1 MKAQYFFTSVVLAT
15 LGACGGDANP
25 GGPSGLMPPP
35 SLTVPQFPVG
45 SYWLGLT
52 GYDVSVVPAIPACD
66 KPAGVPPAGKSVMI
80 KLNVVKQGTEWV
92 GRVAEGDG
100 DLELRF
106 RDAGELPFGLRSL
119 TGTLRGQAPDGGV
132 PGGIGPRG
140 VSVAIEGTAA
150 VEGQTALPFSSRVMS
165 GRATGTLRFTD
176 SSGGTARCP
185 GVSLTVVTDPSV
197 FTEGALAESADRQ
210 LQLEVIPPLVSAV
223 HRAVAPRD
231 RQALTVSRN
240 GID

>member
-1 MKAQYFFTSVVLAT
+1 MKVQYFFTSVVLAT
-15 LGACGGDANP
+15 LAACGGDANP
-25 GGPSGLMPPP
+25 GGPTGLMPPP
-35 SLTVPQFPVG
+35 SLTIPQFPVG
-45 SYWLGLT
+45 SYWVGLT
-52 GYDVSVVPAIPACD
+52 GYDVPVAPAIPACD

-92 GRVAEGDG
+92 GRVADGDG

-165 GRATGTLRFTD
+165 GRVAGDIRFSDTEARVGTCTAVAFTIFTD
-176 SSGGTARCP
+176 T
-185 GVSLTVVTDPSV
+185 TI
-197 FTEGALAESADRQ
+197 FTGS
-210 LQLEVIPPLVSAV
+210 
-223 HRAVAPRD
+223 
-231 RQALTVSRN
+231 
-240 GID
+240 